1 MKSTRPWTGSGA
13 SRLAGAGGLLL
24 LAAAI
29 SGCAGP
35 QVSEFAG
42 VKPAFHPEQFFS
54 GRAVAWG
61 VLEDGSGD
69 PTRRFT
75 SVDVGT
81 LSGDTVTIAQTISYS
96 DGTSQSRSWKLR
108 RIDDSHYEGTA
119 DDIVGVAEGEAAG
132 NALHLEYDLALS
144 PTNPLTHVHLNQ
156 WLYLQEGGESMI
168 SRTTISKLGIVVA
181 RSAEYVHRD
190 GDAGAK

>member
-1 MKSTRPWTGSGA
+1 MKPRKRHGDIGGSG
-13 SRLAGAGGLLL
+13 LAGSAGLLL
-24 LAAAI
+24 LAAAM

-35 QVSEFAG
+35 GVNQFAS
-42 VKPAFHPEQFFS
+42 VKPGFHPEQFFA

-69 PTRRFT
+69 PTKRFT

-81 LSGDTVTIAQTISYS
+81 LAGDTVTIAQTISYS

-108 RIDDSHYEGTA
+108 RVDDSHYEGTA
-119 DDIVGVAEGEAAG
+119 DDIVGVAQGEAAG

-156 WLYLQEGGESMI
+156 WLYLQDGGDSMI